1 MYFVVFKHIWF
12 QDLDDTFKFVIDV
25 DLVLLSNK
33 PLSEMMLAQLQY
45 TIFHSIGLLMASIDG

>member
-45 TIFHSIGLLMASIDG
+45 TIFHLYRFIDG